1 MVTIDLTNRL
11 AVVTGGQS
19 GIGQGIVQQL
29 LQAGATVISADLSID
44 QDFELVDAPH
54 ARSQANQQLEL
65 YPQLIYMRLDLS
77 QAADIERWFALVLSR
92 IGVPDIVVNCA
103 GISTMDYVVDSQLAD
118 WEKVFSI
125 NSTGLYL
132 TSKLFARAMIEAS
145 KPGRI
150 IQMASQAG
158 KNGYRAMGAYCASK
172 HAVLGLTKVM
182 AIELAKHNILVN
194 AVCPGIVE
202 TPMKHRERIEGGAI
216 RNMTAEQIYEEDCS
230 QVPLGRTAKVEDIA
244 GVVLFLTSQLSSYM
258 TGQAINV
265 TGGMTMH

>member
-1 MVTIDLTNRL
+1 MIAIDLSNRL
-11 AVVTGGQS
+11 AVVTGGRS
-19 GIGQGIVQQL
+19 GIGKGVVEQL
-29 LQAGATVISADLSID
+29 LKAGATVISADITIE
-44 QDFELVDAPH
+44 QEYEPAG
-54 ARSQANQQLEL
+54 AR
-65 YPQLIYMRLDLS
+65 LIETRLDLS
-77 QAADIERWFALVLSR
+77 RSADVERWVSVVTAEA
-92 IGVPDIVVNCA
+92 GVPDIVVNCA
-103 GISTMDYVVDSQLAD
+103 GTSTMDYVIDSSLAD

-125 NSTGLYL
+125 NTTGLYL
-132 TSKLFARAMIEAS
+132 TSKLFAKAMVEAQ

-150 IQMASQAG
+150 IQIASQAG

-182 AIELAKHNILVN
+182 AIELAKHGILVN

-216 RNMTAEQIYEEDCS
+216 RGMTAQEIYEEDCS
-230 QVPLGRTAKVEDIA
+230 QVPLGRTAQVEDVA
-244 GVVLFLTSQLSSYM
+244 GVVLFLTSQLASYM